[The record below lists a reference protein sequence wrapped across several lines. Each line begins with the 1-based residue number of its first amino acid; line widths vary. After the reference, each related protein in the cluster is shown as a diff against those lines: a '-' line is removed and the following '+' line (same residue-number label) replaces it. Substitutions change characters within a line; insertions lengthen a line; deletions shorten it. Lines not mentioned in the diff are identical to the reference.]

1 MAREFDTQ
9 IKFGVTDNATPRIR
23 SLSAEFRR
31 MSSARE
37 TLGIQSERNIQRE
50 IYRTIASYNR
60 LERSGTMSAAE
71 QSRAFEKMQSTVAK
85 LRQEMAAVER
95 QQLSASSIEFR
106 RMSSARETLGIRSER
121 NIQREIARTIASY
134 NRLERSGT
142 MSASDQ
148 TRAFEK
154 MQSTVAKL
162 RQEMAGAERQQRS
175 WGKAALSIGS
185 GIAAGAMTLRKPI
198 NDQASYSM
206 HLAELSNLAF
216 NKEDVAGRITGKK
229 QLDASIRKALRLGGG
244 TPEQA
249 FAALQ
254 SMIRSG
260 SMTVT
265 EAQQSLPGVM
275 MNASATASDPE
286 AVANLQASAYNFG
299 LSKKDALSAL
309 SVTTTAA
316 QHGRVGVPL
325 LAREMPKAL
334 ESAKSAGFKGRAG
347 FSQVAALF
355 EAAAIGAGTPEE
367 AATNVTNLLAELT
380 SSNLSNN
387 AKHITIKGKG
397 VDFKALS
404 VKDASKGL
412 TPLDTVNNLVDTAL
426 KYDKNYQGLG
436 KKLANTKDEGERS
449 SLEAQRDLIEGQYI
463 SQLFPNQYSKNA
475 FQLYRRQIPYFNKL
489 QHEQMAQFD
498 LPAEKRSA
506 ELDFDL
512 IKQEPEFQM
521 HQAQNEK
528 LFATNDAIAPVAKTL
543 GDLADYSS
551 KLAQEFPGLTTAAA
565 GAAVAITALGAAA
578 AVKSGADLLMG
589 RGGGV
594 TAGKAGGGVLGKL
607 KGLFGK
613 GGASVAEGAAT
624 AGKAAGTLKWV
635 PFLGEAAMAYQ
646 GSQDFP
652 LIDIQRGKDQAA
664 EARAKGGESNP
675 AMMALMPKS
684 AGALDA
690 LDEIRKWFSGSGQ
703 DKPADKAAAAA
714 PAPAAPTV
722 NLTVTLDGREIATAV
737 EQRFDRDGRR
747 K

>member
-1 MAREFDTQ
+1 
-9 IKFGVTDNATPRIR
+9 
-23 SLSAEFRR
+23 
-31 MSSARE
+31 
-37 TLGIQSERNIQRE
+37 
-50 IYRTIASYNR
+50 
-60 LERSGTMSAAE
+60 
-71 QSRAFEKMQSTVAK
+71 
-85 LRQEMAAVER
+85 
-95 QQLSASSIEFR
+95 
-106 RMSSARETLGIRSER
+106 
-121 NIQREIARTIASY
+121 
-134 NRLERSGT
+134 
-142 MSASDQ
+142 
-148 TRAFEK
+148 
-154 MQSTVAKL
+154 
-162 RQEMAGAERQQRS
+162 MAGAERQQRS
-175 WGKAALSIGS
+175 WGKAAFAIGS

-198 NDQASYSM
+198 NDQDSYSM

-265 EAQQSLPGVM
+265 EALQSLPGVM
-275 MNASATASDPE
+275 MNASATGSDPE

-404 VKDASKGL
+404 VKDAAKGL

-436 KKLANTKDEGERS
+436 KKLANTQDESERT

-463 SQLFPNQYSKNA
+463 SQLLPNQYSKNA

-489 QHEQMAQFD
+489 QHEQMEQFD

-528 LFATNDAIAPVAKTL
+528 LFATNDAIAPVAKT
-543 GDLADYSS
+543 LADYSS

-594 TAGKAGGGVLGKL
+594 TAGKAGGGMLGRL
-607 KGLFGK
+607 KVLFGK
-613 GGASVAEGAAT
+613 GGAGVAEGAAS
-624 AGKAAGTLKWV
+624 AGKAAGMLKLV
-635 PFLGEAAMAYQ
+635 PFLGEAAMAYE

-652 LIDIQRGKDQAA
+652 LIDIQRGEDQAA
-664 EARAKGGESNP
+664 KARAKGGESNP

-714 PAPAAPTV
+714 PAPAPTTV
-722 NLTVTLDGREIATAV
+722 NLSVMLDGREIAAAV
-737 EQRFDRDGRR
+737 EQRVDRDARR

>member
-9 IKFGVTDNATPRIR
+9 IKFGVKDEATPRIR
-23 SLSAEFRR
+23 SLSEEFRR
-31 MSSARE
+31 MSSTRE
-37 TLGIQSERNIQRE
+37 RQGIRSEQSIQRE
-50 IYRTIASYNR
+50 ITRTIAAWNR
-60 LERSGTMSAAE
+60 LEVSGSLSAKE
-71 QSRAFEKMQSTVAK
+71 QERAYQKMLSTVAR
-85 LRQEMAAVER
+85 LRQEMAVVER
-95 QQLSASSIEFR
+95 QQSSTSTNEFR
-106 RMSSARETLGIRSER
+106 RMNSARETLGIRSER
-121 NIQREIARTIASY
+121 NIQREIARTVASY

-142 MSASDQ
+142 LSAAEQS
-148 TRAFEK
+148 RAFEK
-154 MQSTVAKL
+154 MQTTVAKL

-175 WGKAALSIGS
+175 WGKAAFAIGS

-216 NKEDVAGRITGKK
+216 NKEDVAGRIAGKK
-229 QLDASIRKALRLGGG
+229 VLDASIRKALRLGGG

-299 LSKKDALSAL
+299 LSKQDALSAL

-404 VKDASKGL
+404 VKDAAKGL

-426 KYDKNYQGLG
+426 KYDKTYQGLG
-436 KKLANTKDEGERS
+436 KKLANTKDEGARA

-463 SQLFPNQYSKNA
+463 SQLFPNQYSNS
-475 FQLYRRQIPYFNKL
+475 I
-489 QHEQMAQFD
+489 
-498 LPAEKRSA
+498 
-506 ELDFDL
+506 
-512 IKQEPEFQM
+512 
-521 HQAQNEK
+521 
-528 LFATNDAIAPVAKTL
+528 
-543 GDLADYSS
+543 
-551 KLAQEFPGLTTAAA
+551 
-565 GAAVAITALGAAA
+565 
-578 AVKSGADLLMG
+578 
-589 RGGGV
+589 
-594 TAGKAGGGVLGKL
+594 AGKYRISTSCSMNRWSSLICRQRS
-607 KGLFGK
+607 GLQ
-613 GGASVAEGAAT
+613 SWT
-624 AGKAAGTLKWV
+624 ST
-635 PFLGEAAMAYQ
+635 
-646 GSQDFP
+646 
-652 LIDIQRGKDQAA
+652 
-664 EARAKGGESNP
+664 
-675 AMMALMPKS
+675 
-684 AGALDA
+684 
-690 LDEIRKWFSGSGQ
+690 
-703 DKPADKAAAAA
+703 
-714 PAPAAPTV
+714 
-722 NLTVTLDGREIATAV
+722 
-737 EQRFDRDGRR
+737 
-747 K
+747 